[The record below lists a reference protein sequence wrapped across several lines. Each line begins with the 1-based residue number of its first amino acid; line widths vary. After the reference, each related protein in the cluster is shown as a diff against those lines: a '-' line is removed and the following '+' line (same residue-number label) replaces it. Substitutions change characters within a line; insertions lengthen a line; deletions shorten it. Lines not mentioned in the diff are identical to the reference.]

1 MYLLIVNLILLERFI
16 ARCGFL
22 IFKGFSSSSLIAECE
37 EYCKTDEFTKDFSDH
52 LVHLFS
58 HNRTNSSKLTSD
70 NKNIHENKN
79 ISTSAEVVKENS
91 CKPPKIP
98 DNLRTKNINK
108 SEKSERCG
116 KFPVSMRS
124 STYDNVVHTN
134 DDVEDEGYNFIG

>member
-1 MYLLIVNLILLERFI
+1 MYLLIVNLILLGRFI
-16 ARCGFL
+16 AHCGFL
-22 IFKGFSSSSLIAECE
+22 IFKGFYSSSLIAECE

-70 NKNIHENKN
+70 NKSIQENKN